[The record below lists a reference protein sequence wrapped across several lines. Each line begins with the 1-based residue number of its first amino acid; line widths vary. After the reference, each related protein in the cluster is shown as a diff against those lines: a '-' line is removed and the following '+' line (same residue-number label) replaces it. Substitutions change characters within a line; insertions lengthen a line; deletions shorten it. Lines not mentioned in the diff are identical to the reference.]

1 MNLCPASPVK
11 KSIIILNPLNK
22 RKTQYPMYPTQT
34 KRNLFYWL
42 LAPALLLSVVARA
55 QQQPPQDSLLQS
67 PTLDKVVEYALT
79 HQPQVQQA
87 LADQEITDRIIQGK
101 LADWYPQLNFA
112 ANYQRNIDLQ
122 TSIIG
127 GNPVRFGVNNTSSL
141 QFTGTQTI
149 FNRDVLLAR
158 STASKV
164 RIQAN
169 QNTSANKIDVVVN
182 VTKAFYD
189 LLATSQQIR
198 VGEEDIIRLQRSLKD
213 ATAQYNAGVADKTDY
228 KRATILL
235 ANAKATLKTN
245 QEMLIYKQEL
255 LKTLMGYPVKGSLEI
270 AYDTLQME
278 SEIDLDTTQTLSY
291 ASHIDYKLMI
301 TQRELQEANVK
312 YAWWSF
318 IPSLNAFGAY
328 FLNYQNNNFGELYN
342 QRYPNSYVGATF
354 SFPIFQ
360 GMKRVAK
367 VQEQR
372 WTLRKMDWS
381 VKNLESSLSTEYTRS
396 LAAYKSNL
404 AAYLALKENVELAR
418 EVYDVIQLQ
427 YKSGIRA
434 YLDVTVAETDLRTAR
449 INYFNALYQVLASK
463 IDVQRALGQINY

>member
-1 MNLCPASPVK
+1 
-11 KSIIILNPLNK
+11 
-22 RKTQYPMYPTQT
+22 MYPTQT
-34 KRNLFYWL
+34 KRNLFHWL

-55 QQQPPQDSLLQS
+55 QQQPPQDSLLQN

-101 LADWYPQLNFA
+101 LADWYPQLNFN

-127 GNPVRFGVNNTSSL
+127 GNPIKFGVNNTSSL

-164 RIQAN
+164 RIQAS

-189 LLATSQQIR
+189 VLATSQQIR

-245 QEMLIYKQEL
+245 QEMLVYKQEL
-255 LKTLMGYPVKGSLEI
+255 LKTLMGYPVKGGLEI

-278 SEIDLDTTQTLSY
+278 REIELDTTQTLSY

-312 YAWWSF
+312 YAWWGF

-328 FLNYQNNNFGELYN
+328 FMNYQNNNFG
-342 QRYPNSYVGATF
+342 RIWISRFDSIKT
-354 SFPIFQ
+354 
-360 GMKRVAK
+360 MKY
-367 VQEQR
+367 
-372 WTLRKMDWS
+372 
-381 VKNLESSLSTEYTRS
+381 KN
-396 LAAYKSNL
+396 
-404 AAYLALKENVELAR
+404 VC
-418 EVYDVIQLQ
+418 
-427 YKSGIRA
+427 
-434 YLDVTVAETDLRTAR
+434 
-449 INYFNALYQVLASK
+449 
-463 IDVQRALGQINY
+463 

>member
-1 MNLCPASPVK
+1 
-11 KSIIILNPLNK
+11 
-22 RKTQYPMYPTQT
+22 
-34 KRNLFYWL
+34 
-42 LAPALLLSVVARA
+42 
-55 QQQPPQDSLLQS
+55 
-67 PTLDKVVEYALT
+67 
-79 HQPQVQQA
+79 
-87 LADQEITDRIIQGK
+87 
-101 LADWYPQLNFA
+101 
-112 ANYQRNIDLQ
+112 
-122 TSIIG
+122 
-127 GNPVRFGVNNTSSL
+127 
-141 QFTGTQTI
+141 
-149 FNRDVLLAR
+149 
-158 STASKV
+158 
-164 RIQAN
+164 
-169 QNTSANKIDVVVN
+169 VVVN

-245 QEMLIYKQEL
+245 QEMLVYKQEL
-255 LKTLMGYPVKGSLEI
+255 LKTLMGYPVKGALEI

-312 YAWWSF
+312 YAWWGF

-372 WTLRKMDWS
+372 WTLRKLDWS

-404 AAYLALKENVELAR
+404 AAYIALKENVELAR

-449 INYFNALYQVLASK
+449 INYFNALVSNNRSGHGFHQVGLAKGRDKALERTQSYARLYMAPGVYHCSGGPGPNVF
-463 IDVQRALGQINY
+463 DVLTPLVTWVETGVAPETLVAAKFSTSTPPTVEMTRPLCVYPKVPRYNGSGNTNVAASFTCVTGEEPFNQTPAPKYGP